1 MQKKP
6 REYNEY
12 LSKFKREMAKVQKDE
27 IKSNRYRLG
36 KIIGKLNIFTESKD
50 DDDKTEDYK
59 VAKIKGSQY
68 TRLKN
73 NDDMYA
79 IGDSDGKPITDF
91 DFVYVSRNS
100 LGENDKVI
108 EVITKSGKNKY
119 FVIDSETIED

>member
-1 MQKKP
+1 MQKTP

-12 LSKFKREMAKVQKDE
+12 LSKFKREMAKIQKDE

-36 KIIGKLNIFTESKD
+36 NIIGKRNIFTESKD
-50 DDDKTEDYK
+50 DDGTDEYK

>member
-1 MQKKP
+1 MSKKP

-12 LSKFKREMAKVQKDE
+12 LSRFKREMANVQKDE

-36 KIIGKLNIFTESKD
+36 KIIGKLNLFIESKD
-50 DDDKTEDYK
+50 NDDKTEDYK
-59 VAKIKGSQY
+59 VAKIKRSSY

-119 FVIDSETIED
+119 FVIDSETLED

>member
-36 KIIGKLNIFTESKD
+36 NIIGKLNIFTESKD
-50 DDDKTEDYK
+50 YDGTNEYK
-59 VAKIKGSQY
+59 VAKIKGSSY

-73 NDDMYA
+73 DDDIYA
-79 IGDSDGKPITDF
+79 IGDSNGKPITGF

-108 EVITKSGKNKY
+108 EVIAKSGKNKY